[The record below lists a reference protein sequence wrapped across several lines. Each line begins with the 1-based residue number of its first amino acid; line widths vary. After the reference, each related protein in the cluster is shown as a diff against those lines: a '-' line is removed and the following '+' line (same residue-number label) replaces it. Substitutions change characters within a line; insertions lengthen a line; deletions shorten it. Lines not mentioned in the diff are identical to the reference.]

1 MNPNLN
7 AFLTQLKL
15 FLVLVGGLMAEQGY
29 DHTTAYKWVMLA
41 SGSCIA
47 LGSSAWAL
55 WASFANWRKAAAVGV
70 AAGINLTVAGKAVT
84 DDGKVISQFA
94 TPDATPPKPVTVE
107 TAAQIVKDF
116 APATPPAK
124 A

>member
-15 FLVLVGGLMAEQGY
+15 FLVLIGGLMAEQGL
-29 DHTTAYKWVMLA
+29 DHTTAYKWVMLVA
-41 SGSCIA
+41 GSCVA

-70 AAGINLTVAGKAVT
+70 QAGINLTTSGQAV
-84 DDGKVISQFA
+84 DHDGKVISSFA
-94 TPDATPPKPVTVE
+94 PGATPPMPVTVAS
-107 TAAQIVKDF
+107 AAEIIKNF
-116 APATPPAK
+116 APVTPPAK